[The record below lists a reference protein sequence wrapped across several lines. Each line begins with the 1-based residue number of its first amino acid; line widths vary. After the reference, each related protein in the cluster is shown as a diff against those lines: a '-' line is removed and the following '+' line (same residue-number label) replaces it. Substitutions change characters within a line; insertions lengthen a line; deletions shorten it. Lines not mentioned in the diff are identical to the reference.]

1 MKKGLLIV
9 LSGPSGVGK
18 KTVWTPLFNEP
29 KLNLA
34 FSISMTTRKKRIGE
48 VEGSDYFFVNK
59 KQFEQAIKNNQM
71 LEYATYINNY
81 YGTPRKPVE
90 RLRKI
95 GKNVLLEIE
104 ANGALQIMGY
114 AKKVKDER
122 IITIFISPP
131 SLKEL
136 RKRLINR
143 RTETIEV
150 INERVKQAKWEMS
163 LVHLYKYNI
172 VNDKPEIAREKLRKI
187 LLNEIK

>member
-18 KTVWTPLFNEP
+18 KTVWTPLFNET

-34 FSISMTTRKKRIGE
+34 FSISMTTRKKRNGE
-48 VEGSDYFFVNK
+48 VEGSDYYFVTK

-71 LEYATYINNY
+71 LEYATYIDNY
-81 YGTPRKPVE
+81 YGTPKKPVE
-90 RLRKI
+90 KLRKI

-114 AKKVKDER
+114 AKKVKDDR
-122 IITIFISPP
+122 IVTIFISPP
-131 SLKEL
+131 SLPEL
-136 RKRLINR
+136 KKRLLNR
-143 RTETIEV
+143 KTETLKV

-163 LVHLYKYNI
+163 LISLYKYNI
-172 VNDKPEIAREKLRKI
+172 VNDKPELARERLRKI

>member
-18 KTVWTPLFNEP
+18 KTVWTPLFNET

-48 VEGSDYFFVNK
+48 VEGSDYYFVNK

-71 LEYATYINNY
+71 LEYATYIDNY
-81 YGTPRKPVE
+81 YGTPKRPVE
-90 RLRKI
+90 KLRKL

-114 AKKVKDER
+114 AKKTKDDR
-122 IITIFISPP
+122 IVTIFISPP
-131 SLKEL
+131 SLNEL
-136 RKRLINR
+136 KKRLIKR
-143 RTETIEV
+143 KTETLKV

-163 LVHLYKYNI
+163 LVRLYKYNI
-172 VNDKPEIAREKLRKI
+172 INDKPELARERLRKI